1 MQLFVFNL
9 IYFFILIIIFTDIS
23 QINKIIF
30 PSLIIYLGCLSIFY
44 FFLRR
49 YNFCLNIPNQITL
62 SRLVIN
68 IFIFVMILN
77 IEIYNYTMLFILSF
91 ISIFLD
97 GVDGYL
103 SRYLNQTSKFGEI
116 FDQEVDNFLILTLSI
131 SLIMNHNYFFYIIII
146 PFYRYIFQLLIQT
159 GIISNNDLLGA
170 LMFDSEL
177 VLEILQLSTERC
189 KKSNAM
195 LSNMFS
201 AIKAVNLNNVDHLEE
216 CIENMDQNFIGFDA
230 IRNELRLLFERISD

>member
-1 MQLFVFNL
+1 MDYNKNLIGGYIGIQLFVYNL
-9 IYFFILIIIFTDIS
+9 IYFLILIFIFTDIS

-146 PFYRYIFQLLIQT
+146 PFYRYIFRLLIQT
-159 GIISNNDLLGA
+159 GIISNNDLPHSYFRKLICV
-170 LMFDSEL
+170 LMIASL
-177 VLEILQLSTERC
+177 VFCNCFYTIESFNTLLYVIILLLTYSFIKDTLWLYRR
-189 KKSNAM
+189 KNA
-195 LSNMFS
+195 
-201 AIKAVNLNNVDHLEE
+201 
-216 CIENMDQNFIGFDA
+216 
-230 IRNELRLLFERISD
+230 